1 MSRDEPDIPG
11 LLSELDRLANGTTD
25 RLTTAVEDVDKI
37 LDLLTNTREHIAQG
51 TPALALPS
59 SPHPSLCHGPCT
71 SKSNNN
77 TTHSPTAAPDPH
89 TASLALTRLQNPVK
103 EGFEAINDDLRK
115 VDRVRKDF
123 SKVLNRRFPARPL
136 PTDDDA
142 MAQHPKLIN
151 RALTWHL
158 LREGQ
163 FNVASTFIRE
173 AHQAGQLQEQEPEPA
188 LGRPSMGPP
197 SAANGASSS
206 SNGYAPVP
214 PADRDTNMDGDGSE
228 SSEDMDEDFK
238 VPGTRWHPG
247 TVAEERDRDAAR
259 DVVNVG
265 GGDDA
270 PMTEV
275 KSLESHQL
283 QEKFS
288 TMYSILSQLK
298 NHNLMPAIRWAHQN
312 TGELEARGSDLEFE
326 LCKRQY
332 IYLIQQQRRQSSR
345 HRIMNDDG
353 GLSAAMDYAQSNF
366 PRFAERH
373 AKEIAQLASALVF
386 RDNLQDSPYAD
397 LFDSTLTGSG
407 FDDVASS
414 FTREFCSLLGLSAE
428 SPLYVAATAG
438 AISLPRLMKYVET
451 ITAARASWTTASELA
466 FETPLPRGM
475 VYHSIFVCPVSKEQT
490 TDQNPPM
497 MLPCGHVLAN
507 ESLRNLVRAQH
518 RYKCPYCPVEGAL
531 REARQIIL

>member
-1 MSRDEPDIPG
+1 M
-11 LLSELDRLANGTTD
+11 
-25 RLTTAVEDVDKI
+25 
-37 LDLLTNTREHIAQG
+37 
-51 TPALALPS
+51 
-59 SPHPSLCHGPCT
+59 
-71 SKSNNN
+71 
-77 TTHSPTAAPDPH
+77 
-89 TASLALTRLQNPVK
+89 
-103 EGFEAINDDLRK
+103 
-115 VDRVRKDF
+115 RKDF
-123 SKVLNRRFPARPL
+123 SKVLNRRFPARAL

-142 MAQHPKLIN
+142 MAKHPELIN

-173 AHQAGQLQEQEPEPA
+173 AHQAGQLQEQEPAPGET
-188 LGRPSMGPP
+188 SMGPP
-197 SAANGASSS
+197 GAPNGASSS

-214 PADRDTNMDGDGSE
+214 PADGDTNMDRDGSE
-228 SSEDMDEDFK
+228 TSEDMDEDFK

-247 TVAEERDRDAAR
+247 TVAEERERDAIK
-259 DVVNVG
+259 DTVYVG
-265 GGDDA
+265 GVDDA

-275 KSLESHQL
+275 KTLESHQL

-298 NHNLMPAIRWAHQN
+298 NHDLMPAIRWAHQN
-312 TGELEARGSDLEFE
+312 TRELEARGSDLEFE

-332 IYLIQQQRRQSSR
+332 IYLIQQQRQQGF
-345 HRIMNDDG
+345 DEE
-353 GLSAAMDYAQSNF
+353 GLSAAMVYAQSNF

-386 RDNLQDSPYAD
+386 RNNVQNSPYAD
-397 LFDSTLTGSG
+397 IFDSNLPGSG

-466 FETPLPRGM
+466 FETPLPHSM